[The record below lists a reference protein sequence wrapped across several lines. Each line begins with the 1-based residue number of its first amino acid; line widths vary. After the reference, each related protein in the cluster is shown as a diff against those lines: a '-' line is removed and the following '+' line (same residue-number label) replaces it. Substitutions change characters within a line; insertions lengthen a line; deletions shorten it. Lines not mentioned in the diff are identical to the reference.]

1 MTGDV
6 FEQFA
11 EEYDRWFEEHPDEY
25 RAELDRVR
33 RLLPPP
39 DSRTIEIGAGSGR
52 FAAPL
57 GITLGIEPSRALGR
71 MAHRR
76 GIDIVRGCAESLPIR
91 DNCCPSVL
99 MVTVIC
105 FLVDPA
111 PAFREI
117 HRVLVPHGDFVI
129 GFIEREGEVAQQY
142 LHEKGKHRFLS
153 HARFYSS
160 GEVLEFLHGAGFH
173 EMKVDS
179 RAGFSVIA
187 TRKNRNG

>member
-11 EEYDRWFEEHPDEY
+11 EEYDHWFEEHWEEY
-25 RAELDRVR
+25 HAELDWIR
-33 RLLPPP
+33 RLFPPP
-39 DSRTIEIGAGSGR
+39 DSRSIEVGAGSGR

-71 MAHRR
+71 MARRR
-76 GIDIVRGCAESLPIR
+76 GIEIILGNAEHLPIM
-91 DNCCPSVL
+91 DNSCSSVL

-105 FLVDPA
+105 FLDDPV

-117 HRVLVPHGDFVI
+117 HRILVPQGDFVI
-129 GFIEREGEVAQQY
+129 GFIEREEKVAQKY

-160 GEVLEFLHGAGFH
+160 DEVVALLRGTGFH
-173 EMKVDS
+173 EPKVDS

-187 TRKNRNG
+187 TRRR